1 MTISSNSRIAE
12 LEKKIKELNDQIR
25 VYKNEL
31 SDKQKEFTQEKADLQ
46 LVIDQQK
53 KGGEE
58 ASNAELNKVKK
69 DLEKA
74 QKELQEGAVE
84 KERFQAQLEMLV
96 QELEQKQVILAL
108 KTNLNAELTHVYKLK
123 LWKVFFSRRSKKILS
138 ISTLRR
144 IKPMIL
150 KTNIEPDF
158 DLNLFQTSFSKMM
171 YNISVAEKRVVSKEK
186 QFLEVF
192 CISRDNKVLS
202 KCSYCPSHYLCSD
215 LLSIWL

>member
-31 SDKQKEFTQEKADLQ
+31 SDKQKEFAQEKADLQ

-108 KTNLNAELTHVYKLK
+108 KTNLNAELTHVYKQK
-123 LWKVFFSRRSKKILS
+123 L
-138 ISTLRR
+138 
-144 IKPMIL
+144 
-150 KTNIEPDF
+150 
-158 DLNLFQTSFSKMM
+158 
-171 YNISVAEKRVVSKEK
+171 
-186 QFLEVF
+186 
-192 CISRDNKVLS
+192 
-202 KCSYCPSHYLCSD
+202 
-215 LLSIWL
+215 

>member
-1 MTISSNSRIAE
+1 MHREYILRQYRTISSNSRIAE

-31 SDKQKEFTQEKADLQ
+31 SDKQKEFAQEKADLQ

-108 KTNLNAELTHVYKLK
+108 KTNLNAELTHV
-123 LWKVFFSRRSKKILS
+123 
-138 ISTLRR
+138 
-144 IKPMIL
+144 
-150 KTNIEPDF
+150 
-158 DLNLFQTSFSKMM
+158 
-171 YNISVAEKRVVSKEK
+171 
-186 QFLEVF
+186 
-192 CISRDNKVLS
+192 
-202 KCSYCPSHYLCSD
+202 
-215 LLSIWL
+215 

>member
-1 MTISSNSRIAE
+1 MHREYILRQYRTISSNSRIAE

-123 LWKVFFSRRSKKILS
+123 L
-138 ISTLRR
+138 
-144 IKPMIL
+144 
-150 KTNIEPDF
+150 
-158 DLNLFQTSFSKMM
+158 
-171 YNISVAEKRVVSKEK
+171 
-186 QFLEVF
+186 
-192 CISRDNKVLS
+192 
-202 KCSYCPSHYLCSD
+202 
-215 LLSIWL
+215 

>member
-1 MTISSNSRIAE
+1 MSPARIAE

-31 SDKQKEFTQEKADLQ
+31 SDKQKEFAQEKADLQ

-58 ASNAELNKVKK
+58 ASTAELDKVKK

-96 QELEQKQVILAL
+96 QELEQKQVSYLISI
-108 KTNLNAELTHVYKLK
+108 KL
-123 LWKVFFSRRSKKILS
+123 L
-138 ISTLRR
+138 
-144 IKPMIL
+144 
-150 KTNIEPDF
+150 
-158 DLNLFQTSFSKMM
+158 
-171 YNISVAEKRVVSKEK
+171 
-186 QFLEVF
+186 
-192 CISRDNKVLS
+192 ISRDITRRYVF
-202 KCSYCPSHYLCSD
+202 D
-215 LLSIWL
+215 MI

>member
-1 MTISSNSRIAE
+1 MHREYILRQYRTISSNSRIAE

-31 SDKQKEFTQEKADLQ
+31 SDKQKEFAQEKADLQ
-46 LVIDQQK
+46 SVIDQQK

-96 QELEQKQVILAL
+96 QELEQKQVIL
-108 KTNLNAELTHVYKLK
+108 
-123 LWKVFFSRRSKKILS
+123 S
-138 ISTLRR
+138 ISNSN
-144 IKPMIL
+144 IK
-150 KTNIEPDF
+150 KYS
-158 DLNLFQTSFSKMM
+158 LNQKYHT
-171 YNISVAEKRVVSKEK
+171 
-186 QFLEVF
+186 
-192 CISRDNKVLS
+192 
-202 KCSYCPSHYLCSD
+202 
-215 LLSIWL
+215 

>member
-1 MTISSNSRIAE
+1 MTVVTSYSRIAE

-31 SDKQKEFTQEKADLQ
+31 SDKQKEFAQEKADLQ
-46 LVIDQQK
+46 SVIDQQK

-96 QELEQKQVILAL
+96 QELEQKQVILTFSN
-108 KTNLNAELTHVYKLK
+108 TNM
-123 LWKVFFSRRSKKILS
+123 KKY
-138 ISTLRR
+138 
-144 IKPMIL
+144 P
-150 KTNIEPDF
+150 
-158 DLNLFQTSFSKMM
+158 
-171 YNISVAEKRVVSKEK
+171 
-186 QFLEVF
+186 FLEQKYESKVMMHL
-192 CISRDNKVLS
+192 IS
-202 KCSYCPSHYLCSD
+202 
-215 LLSIWL
+215 W

>member
-108 KTNLNAELTHVYKLK
+108 KTNLNAQLTYV
-123 LWKVFFSRRSKKILS
+123 
-138 ISTLRR
+138 
-144 IKPMIL
+144 
-150 KTNIEPDF
+150 
-158 DLNLFQTSFSKMM
+158 
-171 YNISVAEKRVVSKEK
+171 
-186 QFLEVF
+186 
-192 CISRDNKVLS
+192 
-202 KCSYCPSHYLCSD
+202 
-215 LLSIWL
+215 

>member
-1 MTISSNSRIAE
+1 MHREYILRQYRTISSNSRIAE

-31 SDKQKEFTQEKADLQ
+31 SDKQKEFAQEKADLQ

-108 KTNLNAELTHVYKLK
+108 NTNMNAELTHVYKLK
-123 LWKVFFSRRSKKILS
+123 L
-138 ISTLRR
+138 
-144 IKPMIL
+144 
-150 KTNIEPDF
+150 
-158 DLNLFQTSFSKMM
+158 
-171 YNISVAEKRVVSKEK
+171 
-186 QFLEVF
+186 
-192 CISRDNKVLS
+192 
-202 KCSYCPSHYLCSD
+202 
-215 LLSIWL
+215 

>member
-1 MTISSNSRIAE
+1 MHREYILRQYRTISSNSRIAE

-31 SDKQKEFTQEKADLQ
+31 SDKQKEFAQEKADLQ

-96 QELEQKQVILAL
+96 QELEQKQVIL
-108 KTNLNAELTHVYKLK
+108 
-123 LWKVFFSRRSKKILS
+123 S
-138 ISTLRR
+138 ISNSN
-144 IKPMIL
+144 IK
-150 KTNIEPDF
+150 KYS
-158 DLNLFQTSFSKMM
+158 LNQKYHT
-171 YNISVAEKRVVSKEK
+171 
-186 QFLEVF
+186 
-192 CISRDNKVLS
+192 
-202 KCSYCPSHYLCSD
+202 
-215 LLSIWL
+215 

>member
-1 MTISSNSRIAE
+1 MTLTSYSRITE

-31 SDKQKEFTQEKADLQ
+31 SDKQKEFAQEKADLQ
-46 LVIDQQK
+46 SVIDQQK

-96 QELEQKQVILAL
+96 QELEQKQVIL
-108 KTNLNAELTHVYKLK
+108 
-123 LWKVFFSRRSKKILS
+123 S
-138 ISTLRR
+138 ISNSN
-144 IKPMIL
+144 IK
-150 KTNIEPDF
+150 KYS
-158 DLNLFQTSFSKMM
+158 LNQKYHT
-171 YNISVAEKRVVSKEK
+171 
-186 QFLEVF
+186 
-192 CISRDNKVLS
+192 
-202 KCSYCPSHYLCSD
+202 
-215 LLSIWL
+215 

>member
-108 KTNLNAELTHVYKLK
+108 KTNLNAELTYVYKLK
-123 LWKVFFSRRSKKILS
+123 L
-138 ISTLRR
+138 
-144 IKPMIL
+144 
-150 KTNIEPDF
+150 
-158 DLNLFQTSFSKMM
+158 
-171 YNISVAEKRVVSKEK
+171 
-186 QFLEVF
+186 
-192 CISRDNKVLS
+192 
-202 KCSYCPSHYLCSD
+202 
-215 LLSIWL
+215 

>member
-1 MTISSNSRIAE
+1 MHREYILRQYRTISSNSRIAE

-31 SDKQKEFTQEKADLQ
+31 SDKQKEFAQEKADLQ

-108 KTNLNAELTHVYKLK
+108 KTNLNAELTYVYKLK
-123 LWKVFFSRRSKKILS
+123 L
-138 ISTLRR
+138 
-144 IKPMIL
+144 
-150 KTNIEPDF
+150 
-158 DLNLFQTSFSKMM
+158 
-171 YNISVAEKRVVSKEK
+171 
-186 QFLEVF
+186 
-192 CISRDNKVLS
+192 
-202 KCSYCPSHYLCSD
+202 
-215 LLSIWL
+215 

>member
-1 MTISSNSRIAE
+1 MTVVTSYSRIAE

-31 SDKQKEFTQEKADLQ
+31 SDKQKEFAQEKADLQ
-46 LVIDQQK
+46 SVIDQQK

-96 QELEQKQVILAL
+96 QELEQKQVILTISN
-108 KTNLNAELTHVYKLK
+108 TNVKNYH
-123 LWKVFFSRRSKKILS
+123 
-138 ISTLRR
+138 
-144 IKPMIL
+144 
-150 KTNIEPDF
+150 
-158 DLNLFQTSFSKMM
+158 
-171 YNISVAEKRVVSKEK
+171 
-186 QFLEVF
+186 FLEQKYE
-192 CISRDNKVLS
+192 SKVMMHLMS
-202 KCSYCPSHYLCSD
+202 
-215 LLSIWL
+215 

>member
-1 MTISSNSRIAE
+1 MHREYILCQYRTISSNSRIAE

-31 SDKQKEFTQEKADLQ
+31 SDKQKEFAQEKADLQ

-123 LWKVFFSRRSKKILS
+123 L
-138 ISTLRR
+138 
-144 IKPMIL
+144 
-150 KTNIEPDF
+150 
-158 DLNLFQTSFSKMM
+158 
-171 YNISVAEKRVVSKEK
+171 
-186 QFLEVF
+186 
-192 CISRDNKVLS
+192 
-202 KCSYCPSHYLCSD
+202 
-215 LLSIWL
+215 

>member
-123 LWKVFFSRRSKKILS
+123 L
-138 ISTLRR
+138 
-144 IKPMIL
+144 
-150 KTNIEPDF
+150 
-158 DLNLFQTSFSKMM
+158 
-171 YNISVAEKRVVSKEK
+171 
-186 QFLEVF
+186 
-192 CISRDNKVLS
+192 
-202 KCSYCPSHYLCSD
+202 
-215 LLSIWL
+215 

>member
-1 MTISSNSRIAE
+1 MHREYILRQCRTISSNSRIAE

-31 SDKQKEFTQEKADLQ
+31 SDKQKEFAQEKADLQ

-123 LWKVFFSRRSKKILS
+123 L
-138 ISTLRR
+138 
-144 IKPMIL
+144 
-150 KTNIEPDF
+150 
-158 DLNLFQTSFSKMM
+158 
-171 YNISVAEKRVVSKEK
+171 
-186 QFLEVF
+186 
-192 CISRDNKVLS
+192 
-202 KCSYCPSHYLCSD
+202 
-215 LLSIWL
+215 

>member
-1 MTISSNSRIAE
+1 MTLTSYSRITE

-31 SDKQKEFTQEKADLQ
+31 SDKQKEFAQEKADLQ
-46 LVIDQQK
+46 SVIDQQK

-96 QELEQKQVILAL
+96 QELEQKQVIL
-108 KTNLNAELTHVYKLK
+108 
-123 LWKVFFSRRSKKILS
+123 S
-138 ISTLRR
+138 ISNSN
-144 IKPMIL
+144 IK
-150 KTNIEPDF
+150 KYS
-158 DLNLFQTSFSKMM
+158 LNQK
-171 YNISVAEKRVVSKEK
+171 YHA
-186 QFLEVF
+186 
-192 CISRDNKVLS
+192 
-202 KCSYCPSHYLCSD
+202 
-215 LLSIWL
+215 

>member
-1 MTISSNSRIAE
+1 MTLTSYSRIAE

-31 SDKQKEFTQEKADLQ
+31 SDKQKEFAQEKADLQ
-46 LVIDQQK
+46 SVIDQQK

-96 QELEQKQVILAL
+96 QELEQKQVIL
-108 KTNLNAELTHVYKLK
+108 
-123 LWKVFFSRRSKKILS
+123 S
-138 ISTLRR
+138 ISNSN
-144 IKPMIL
+144 IK
-150 KTNIEPDF
+150 KDS
-158 DLNLFQTSFSKMM
+158 LNQK
-171 YNISVAEKRVVSKEK
+171 YHA
-186 QFLEVF
+186 
-192 CISRDNKVLS
+192 
-202 KCSYCPSHYLCSD
+202 
-215 LLSIWL
+215 

>member
-74 QKELQEGAVE
+74 QRELQEGAVE

-123 LWKVFFSRRSKKILS
+123 L
-138 ISTLRR
+138 
-144 IKPMIL
+144 
-150 KTNIEPDF
+150 
-158 DLNLFQTSFSKMM
+158 
-171 YNISVAEKRVVSKEK
+171 
-186 QFLEVF
+186 
-192 CISRDNKVLS
+192 
-202 KCSYCPSHYLCSD
+202 
-215 LLSIWL
+215 

>member
-1 MTISSNSRIAE
+1 MLPTQKTLQSKWHIVCKTLTSYSRIAE

-31 SDKQKEFTQEKADLQ
+31 SDKQKEFAQEKADLQ
-46 LVIDQQK
+46 SVIDQQK

-96 QELEQKQVILAL
+96 QELEQKQVIL
-108 KTNLNAELTHVYKLK
+108 
-123 LWKVFFSRRSKKILS
+123 S
-138 ISTLRR
+138 ISNSN
-144 IKPMIL
+144 IK
-150 KTNIEPDF
+150 KYS
-158 DLNLFQTSFSKMM
+158 LNQK
-171 YNISVAEKRVVSKEK
+171 YHA
-186 QFLEVF
+186 
-192 CISRDNKVLS
+192 
-202 KCSYCPSHYLCSD
+202 
-215 LLSIWL
+215 

>member
-1 MTISSNSRIAE
+1 MHREYILRQYRTISSNSRIAE

-31 SDKQKEFTQEKADLQ
+31 SDKQKEFAQEKADLQ

-108 KTNLNAELTHVYKLK
+108 KTNLNAELAYVYKLK
-123 LWKVFFSRRSKKILS
+123 L
-138 ISTLRR
+138 
-144 IKPMIL
+144 
-150 KTNIEPDF
+150 
-158 DLNLFQTSFSKMM
+158 
-171 YNISVAEKRVVSKEK
+171 
-186 QFLEVF
+186 
-192 CISRDNKVLS
+192 
-202 KCSYCPSHYLCSD
+202 
-215 LLSIWL
+215 

>member
-31 SDKQKEFTQEKADLQ
+31 SDKQKEFAQEKADLQ

-74 QKELQEGAVE
+74 QRELQEGAVE

-123 LWKVFFSRRSKKILS
+123 L
-138 ISTLRR
+138 
-144 IKPMIL
+144 
-150 KTNIEPDF
+150 
-158 DLNLFQTSFSKMM
+158 
-171 YNISVAEKRVVSKEK
+171 
-186 QFLEVF
+186 
-192 CISRDNKVLS
+192 
-202 KCSYCPSHYLCSD
+202 
-215 LLSIWL
+215 

>member
-31 SDKQKEFTQEKADLQ
+31 SDKQKEFAQEKADLQ

-108 KTNLNAELTHVYKLK
+108 KTNLNADLTHVYKLK
-123 LWKVFFSRRSKKILS
+123 L
-138 ISTLRR
+138 
-144 IKPMIL
+144 
-150 KTNIEPDF
+150 
-158 DLNLFQTSFSKMM
+158 
-171 YNISVAEKRVVSKEK
+171 
-186 QFLEVF
+186 
-192 CISRDNKVLS
+192 
-202 KCSYCPSHYLCSD
+202 
-215 LLSIWL
+215 

>member
-1 MTISSNSRIAE
+1 MTLTSYSRIAE

-31 SDKQKEFTQEKADLQ
+31 SDKQKEFAQEKADLQ
-46 LVIDQQK
+46 SVIDQQK

-96 QELEQKQVILAL
+96 QELEQKQVIL
-108 KTNLNAELTHVYKLK
+108 
-123 LWKVFFSRRSKKILS
+123 S
-138 ISTLRR
+138 ISNSN
-144 IKPMIL
+144 IK
-150 KTNIEPDF
+150 KYS
-158 DLNLFQTSFSKMM
+158 LNQKYHT
-171 YNISVAEKRVVSKEK
+171 
-186 QFLEVF
+186 
-192 CISRDNKVLS
+192 
-202 KCSYCPSHYLCSD
+202 
-215 LLSIWL
+215 